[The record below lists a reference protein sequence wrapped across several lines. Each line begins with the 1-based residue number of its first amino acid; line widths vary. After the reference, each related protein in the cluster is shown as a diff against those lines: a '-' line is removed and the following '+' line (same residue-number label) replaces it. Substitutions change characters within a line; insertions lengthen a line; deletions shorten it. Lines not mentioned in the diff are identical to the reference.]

1 MRKIF
6 LAGLTAL
13 AAVALPA
20 TAAPPP
26 ASAWLIGPI
35 IKGRNY
41 SPGMPLQPSPSRDG
55 SWYIDLPEA
64 PGSVHYVT
72 FRHGSL
78 EGKRRIVFRYRL
90 ETERGARVVA
100 TTAPTTP
107 GIITP
112 YFQRAG
118 DNWSAR
124 GQFESYRWY
133 ATFATQTLMP
143 GEHEMVVPLN
153 GNWTAVMTS
162 SAASNPAGFRDAIE
176 NADQVGFVLGGGDG
190 YGHGAHAV
198 GRARLVVLDYRVE

>member
-1 MRKIF
+1 MRKLF
-6 LAGLTAL
+6 LIGAAAL
-13 AAVALPA
+13 AAVTSAGL
-20 TAAPPP
+20 AAPPV

-41 SPGMPLQPSPSRDG
+41 SPGMPLHPTPSRDG
-55 SWYIDLPEA
+55 SWFIDLPEA

-90 ETERGARVVA
+90 ETSRGTQVVA
-100 TTAPTTP
+100 TTDPRSP

-118 DNWSAR
+118 DNWSAKR
-124 GQFESYRWY
+124 QFETYRWY
-133 ATFATQTLMP
+133 ASFATRELTP
-143 GEHEMVVPLN
+143 GEHEMTVPLN

-162 SAASNPAGFRDAIE
+162 SAASNPAAFRDAIA
-176 NADQVGFVLGGGDG
+176 NAEQVGFVLGGGDG
-190 YGHGAHAV
+190 YGHGVHV
-198 GRARLVVLDYRVE
+198 NGRARLVVLDYRVE